1 MGYFDSLQ
9 GRAIIKDHKALSFN
23 YVPKELPHREPQMK
37 RLFTMFRS
45 VAEEG
50 VPQNAL
56 LRGRVGT
63 GKTALAKRFC
73 LEFKVWAGK
82 HDAAVEFEV
91 VNCRRR
97 ASNAS
102 VLLALVTHFEA
113 NFPDR
118 GFSNPEI
125 LDSIRKFLV
134 KDRIHYV
141 VVLDEVDV
149 LLRKAGTDL
158 IYQLT
163 RFEEESLKGQGSINL
178 ILVSQENVLDLMDEA
193 SRSTFKRTSM
203 VVFDRYTRE
212 ELRDIVAQRVGL
224 AFGPDT
230 VDGEVI
236 GQVASIA
243 AETGDARRAIDL
255 LEKSGMLAEE
265 AGADAVA
272 AEHVRKA
279 NALAYSQL
287 DSGRLDDLDRQRLL
301 VLLAVARALKRK
313 SSTTTGEA
321 TGYYELACEEFGDKP
336 RGTTQLWKYV
346 RDLSDRGII
355 NTERTRSGT
364 EGLTT
369 VITLTEASAADLEEE
384 LARRLVGGE

>member
-9 GRAIIKDHKALSFN
+9 GRAIIKDKKALAFS
-23 YVPKELPHREPQMK
+23 YIPKELPHRGAQMT

-50 VPQNAL
+50 VSQNAL

-63 GKTALAKRFC
+63 GKTVLAKRFC
-73 LEFKVWAGK
+73 QDFKEWAGRQ
-82 HDAAVEFEV
+82 HAAVEFKV

-97 ASNAS
+97 ASNTS
-102 VLLALVTHFEA
+102 VLLELVTHFDE

-118 GFSNPEI
+118 GFSNPEM
-125 LDSIRKFLV
+125 LDIIRKNLI
-134 KDRIHYV
+134 KDRIHFV

-149 LLRKAGTDL
+149 LLRKAGPDL

-163 RFEEESLKGQGSINL
+163 RFEEESLKSQGSISL
-178 ILVSQENVLDLMDEA
+178 ILVSQENVLELMDEA

-203 VVFDRYTRE
+203 IEFDRYTRE
-212 ELRDIVAQRVGL
+212 ELHDIVAQRVGL
-224 AFGPDT
+224 AFAPDT
-230 VDGEVI
+230 VDEEVI
-236 GQVASIA
+236 AQVAAIA
-243 AETGDARRAIDL
+243 AETGDARRAIEL

-265 AGADAVA
+265 EGASAVA

-287 DSGRLDDLDRQRLL
+287 DAGRLDDLDRQRQLALL
-301 VLLAVARALKRK
+301 GVARALKRK

-321 TGYYELACEEFGDKP
+321 TGYYETACEEFGEKP
-336 RGTTQLWKYV
+336 RGTTQFWKYI

-355 NTERTRSGT
+355 ETERTRSGT

-369 VITLTEASAADLEEE
+369 LITLTEASAVELEEE
-384 LARRLVGGE
+384 LARRLASGE